1 MTEKSNG
8 RTVAE
13 KSNGKPTAEKP
24 NGTPV
29 LEKLHGKSIQ
39 EWLEVHPGWNR
50 KSNALIK
57 EYRLASFRD
66 SIVFVNRIAGLADAA
81 DHHPDIDVR
90 FNRVLIALSTHDAG
104 GITAVDLKMAEALD
118 HATSAC

>member
-1 MTEKSNG
+1 MVSLRPEGLAPVWLRAEEGWRHMTEKSNG

-81 DHHPDIDVR
+81 DHHPDFDVR
-90 FNRVLIALSTHDAG
+90 SDERRG
-104 GITAVDLKMAEALD
+104 GE
-118 HATSAC
+118 

>member
-1 MTEKSNG
+1 MTEKQNG
-8 RTVAE
+8 RPVTE
-13 KSNGKPTAEKP
+13 KSNGKPAAEKP
-24 NGTPV
+24 NGTQVP
-29 LEKLHGKSIQ
+29 EKLQGKSIQ

-50 KSNALIK
+50 KSNALVK

-104 GITAVDLKMAEALD
+104 GITAADLKMAEALD
-118 HATSAC
+118 HATSAS

>member
-8 RTVAE
+8 RPVAE
-13 KSNGKPTAEKP
+13 KSNGKL
-24 NGTPV
+24 V

-50 KSNALIK
+50 KSNTLVK

-104 GITAVDLKMAEALD
+104 GITAVDLKMAEAMD
-118 HATSAC
+118 HATSAY